1 MWSKEMI
8 QEMFP
13 NNRLPSDPN
22 ATALSLL
29 YSDYDTVA
37 IQQHKMARNMLVHSE
52 EIVWHDDGRKEERVL
67 YDVYPFLPVDYM
79 PCLNVFGGKMVQN
92 WLQLEEYRD
101 IREQSSEK
109 KEIMNNAGFSYTGL

>member
-29 YSDYDTVA
+29 YSNFDTVA
-37 IQQHKMARNMLVHSE
+37 IQ
-52 EIVWHDDGRKEERVL
+52 
-67 YDVYPFLPVDYM
+67 
-79 PCLNVFGGKMVQN
+79 
-92 WLQLEEYRD
+92 
-101 IREQSSEK
+101 
-109 KEIMNNAGFSYTGL
+109 

>member
-22 ATALSLL
+22 TTALSLL
-29 YSDYDTVA
+29 YSDYDAVA
-37 IQQHKMARNMLVHSE
+37 IQQHKMARNMVVHSE
-52 EIVWHDDGRKEERVL
+52 EIIWHNDGRKEEKVL
-67 YDVYPFLPVDYM
+67 YDVYPFLSVDNT

-92 WLQLEEYRD
+92 WLQLDEYRD